1 MVANG
6 YSEQVAEGNG
16 PVMCAGPFVHPR
28 RSTGVPTKPTRIACI
43 EAPGLS
49 AARETHRRDDGD
61 DADERRESAKERGTP
76 TKLYGFV

>member
-1 MVANG
+1 MPVLRKRLT
-6 YSEQVAEGNG
+6 SE
-16 PVMCAGPFVHPR
+16 
-28 RSTGVPTKPTRIACI
+28 CI